1 MKDIIVPSQDHLLL
15 KMDAGVYC
23 ADDIDD
29 ADDNGRESVVWRL
42 PGFYSHFPSPGR
54 APNYPPYWGWRGIQG
69 VRWDTGGRGIQGVRC
84 RQIPAFLDA
93 LQVGYGGVDQVTPFI
108 RSVVGSPFLIVIPF

>member
-1 MKDIIVPSQDHLLL
+1 MA
-15 KMDAGVYC
+15 AGVYC

-54 APNYPPYWGWRGIQG
+54 APNYPPYWGDGGGTWDGEGVMWPNSCLFRSHAACDGGGGI
-69 VRWDTGGRGIQGVRC
+69 WTD
-84 RQIPAFLDA
+84 
-93 LQVGYGGVDQVTPFI
+93 
-108 RSVVGSPFLIVIPF
+108 

>member
-23 ADDIDD
+23 AAEDIDD

-69 VRWDTGGRGIQGVRC
+69 VRC